1 MPDVILV
8 GGELWVAC
16 EVGEEVCVFG
26 WCGRGAR
33 RGGGRRGK
41 GVEGARDEEEE
52 ETRWWGCWE
61 GRSEMRACED
71 RQGFLLL

>member
-8 GGELWVAC
+8 GGEVWVAC

-26 WCGRGAR
+26 RC
-33 RGGGRRGK
+33 GGGFEKGGGGEGD

-52 ETRWWGCWE
+52 EAGWRGCW
-61 GRSEMRACED
+61 GNRNKM
-71 RQGFLLL
+71 